1 MRRSR
6 EYKLLMTIFSVGGDF
21 QFPYLDIE
29 KAFVANN
36 IFNDMSVLAKMYSYH
51 GRIEYR
57 DRFFDLF
64 KVKDKII

>member
-1 MRRSR
+1 
-6 EYKLLMTIFSVGGDF
+6 MTIFSVGGDF

-57 DRFFDLF
+57 DRFF
-64 KVKDKII
+64 